1 MKLKVLAAVL
11 ALVMLLSACGRKKN
25 SYKSNISGYT
35 GNGGSSSEGQQ
46 AEQEEQKE
54 QPEESGELVCT
65 VKNTFYVGSDG
76 YRNEEYPLYIDKYY
90 YDADGNLVRE
100 EEYGYNEDKYQ
111 TVVSYATYEYDED
124 GRCVHKYSQRS
135 DVIEEYYEYD
145 AAGNLTK
152 KETYLNGNKSS
163 ESRWDYDDRGSAIA
177 YYEPDKYGDG
187 LKYTS
192 EYEYNADGTVRSKTS
207 YEADY
212 GHQSRYEEYAY
223 DAEGRLIRCDVTS
236 WGDYQGYWE
245 YVYDDYGVLIEKH
258 RYNEYGTEDD
268 EKRELYS
275 TEYDEA
281 GNQITYADLYTTGYD
296 RGTPRYTDQKTYDSE
311 GNMVRLERYDY
322 DGKLDNLYTYE
333 YAPLSSAI
341 WTE

>member
-1 MKLKVLAAVL
+1 MSNAF
-11 ALVMLLSACGRKKN
+11 SACGRKKN

-35 GNGGSSSEGQQ
+35 GNGRSSSEGQQ
-46 AEQEEQKE
+46 AEQEEQL
-54 QPEESGELVCT
+54 EESGELVCT

-192 EYEYNADGTVRSKTS
+192 
-207 YEADY
+207 
-212 GHQSRYEEYAY
+212 
-223 DAEGRLIRCDVTS
+223 
-236 WGDYQGYWE
+236 
-245 YVYDDYGVLIEKH
+245 
-258 RYNEYGTEDD
+258 
-268 EKRELYS
+268 
-275 TEYDEA
+275 
-281 GNQITYADLYTTGYD
+281 
-296 RGTPRYTDQKTYDSE
+296 
-311 GNMVRLERYDY
+311 
-322 DGKLDNLYTYE
+322 
-333 YAPLSSAI
+333 
-341 WTE
+341 